1 MRWYVIAI
9 FAYVFAALESSVFT
23 PGLLAFKI
31 YRAAAQP
38 DLLLVTAVFA
48 ALTVERWEDA
58 FIAGWCLGLVEDLL
72 SGTRLGVTA
81 TGLGL
86 VASGIY
92 VLRSGLMYGQPLV
105 QAVLVFVAV
114 LVVRPVQQLILYH
127 LSGSSSGVG
136 LALEQGA
143 VDAAYTAL
151 VAPVVLWLL
160 AKTASRR
167 GTLSGRP
174 G

>member
-23 PGLLAFKI
+23 PGLLAFKV

-38 DLLLVTAVFA
+38 DLLLVTAMFVALVA
-48 ALTVERWEDA
+48 ARWEDA
-58 FIAGWCLGLVEDLL
+58 FVAGWCLGLVADLL

-81 TGLGL
+81 TALGL
-86 VASGIY
+86 VATGIY
-92 VLRSGLMYGQPLV
+92 GLRSGLAYEHPLV
-105 QAVLVFVAV
+105 QAALAFVAV
-114 LVVRPVQQLILYH
+114 LAVRPVQQLILYH

-136 LALEQGA
+136 LALEQGL
-143 VDAAYTAL
+143 VDAVYTAL

>member
-31 YRAAAQP
+31 FRAAAQP
-38 DLLLVTAVFA
+38 DLLLVTAVFVALA
-48 ALTVERWEDA
+48 AERWEDV
-58 FIAGWCLGLVEDLL
+58 FIAGWCLGLVADLL
-72 SGTRLGVTA
+72 AGTRLGVTA
-81 TGLGL
+81 TG
-86 VASGIY
+86 VALAATGIY
-92 VLRSGLMYGQPLV
+92 FLRSALAYEHPLV
-105 QAVLVFVAV
+105 QAVLVFIAV
-114 LVVRPVQQLILYH
+114 LVVRPVQQMILYH
-127 LSGSSSGVG
+127 LSGSENGIG

-160 AKTASRR
+160 VKTASRR
-167 GTLSGRP
+167 RNLSGHS